1 METKEKTAYQ
11 KHLKNL
17 MVSQSSLDTSYRSG
31 FFEGKQMGFDQGIEK
46 KLITTVLAARK
57 KGLEI
62 SLISEIVEM
71 PEQEVKRIL
80 KAHQLS

>member
-46 KLITTVLAARK
+46 EKVNTAIAVRK
-57 KGLEI
+57 KGL
-62 SLISEIVEM
+62 VTN
-71 PEQEVKRIL
+71 
-80 KAHQLS
+80 